1 MTIQDYK
8 TEFAKWLIKTGL
20 TQTHAA
26 LALGISLSRVKDL
39 CYGASASLGHPAYP
53 NLTQRLAMSAIAEGH
68 EPCRI
73 DGYRGA
79 RELMMRLAMA
89 AVRHNLAPWPVEAE
103 TLDEPFTA
111 QEISEAADEKLRYA
125 APREKIRRYPVARR
139 PITQR
144 GLGLPNFDAAAAA
157 ARHFSS

>member
-1 MTIQDYK
+1 
-8 TEFAKWLIKTGL
+8 
-20 TQTHAA
+20 
-26 LALGISLSRVKDL
+26 
-39 CYGASASLGHPAYP
+39 
-53 NLTQRLAMSAIAEGH
+53 MSAIAEGH

-111 QEISEAADEKLRYA
+111 QEISEAADEKTPVCGAARENPPVSGGA
-125 APREKIRRYPVARR
+125 APHNATRARVTQFRCSCGCGKAFQLLTPGRGDLPAPEVQPGKEFTRR
-139 PITQR
+139 P
-144 GLGLPNFDAAAAA
+144 
-157 ARHFSS
+157 